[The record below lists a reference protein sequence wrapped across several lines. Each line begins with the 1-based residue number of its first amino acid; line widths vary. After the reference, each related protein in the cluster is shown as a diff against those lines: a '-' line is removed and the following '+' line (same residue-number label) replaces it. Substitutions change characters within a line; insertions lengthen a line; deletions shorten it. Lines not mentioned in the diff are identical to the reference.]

1 MKQIIAVIKDFSTN
15 IESIKSKIKE
25 LNAEVEKV
33 CFGAS
38 GEPNAEQIAANKN
51 FQKSRDEI

>member
-1 MKQIIAVIKDFSTN
+1 MKD
-15 IESIKSKIKE
+15 

-33 CFGAS
+33 CFGAG
-38 GEPNAEQIAANKN
+38 GEPNSDQIAANKN